1 MRVLEDTDVY
11 GAVSMA
17 DAVETIE
24 GAFRE
29 QAAGTLVAPPRF
41 RVGTDAGGMVFTAG
55 VAADRGVMGFRVYD
69 TFPEVTADH
78 TQLTAVFS
86 AETGALRG
94 LHAGHAIGGFRTGAI
109 GGVAVDHLARADAAT
124 LGVLGSGPQARM
136 QATAID
142 AVRDLS
148 TVQVYSP
155 TEDHR
160 EAYADDVGD
169 RVDATVT
176 ARDDPEPVV
185 READVLVVA
194 TDSEEPVFER
204 DWVQPGTHV
213 STLGPKTAAAHE
225 VPLELLGDADVVATD
240 SLSQVA
246 DTGAFYLKG
255 VDREG
260 MVELGDVVAGDV
272 PTRDDD
278 AITVFCSVGLAGTEV
293 VLADEVLRRTDESEV
308 Q

>member
-1 MRVLEDTDVY
+1 MRVLEDADVY
-11 GAVSMA
+11 GTVSMA
-17 DAVETIE
+17 DAVETVE
-24 GAFRE
+24 AAFRE

-94 LHAGHAIGGFRTGAI
+94 LHAGHAVGGFRTGAI
-109 GGVAVDHLARADAAT
+109 GGVAVDHLARVDADT

-148 TVQVYSP
+148 AVQVFSP
-155 TEDHR
+155 TAEHR
-160 EAYADDVGD
+160 ESYAADVGD
-169 RVDATVT
+169 RVDADVV

-194 TDSEEPVFER
+194 TDSEAPVFEA
-204 DWVQPGTHV
+204 DWVAPGTHV
-213 STLGPKTAAAHE
+213 STLGPKTATAHE
-225 VPLELLGDADVVATD
+225 VPLDLLGAAAVVATD
-240 SLSQVA
+240 SLAQVE
-246 DTGAFYLKG
+246 DTDGFYLQG

-260 MVELGDVVAGDV
+260 MVELGDVVGGDL
-272 PTRDDD
+272 PPRDDD
-278 AITVFCSVGLAGTEV
+278 AVTVFCSVGLAGTEV
-293 VLADEVLRRTDESEV
+293 VLADEVLRRTGEGDE
-308 Q
+308 